1 MGTIVKKDTT
11 IKVRV
16 TKEQKELFKMVAD
29 ELGITMT
36 DLLVKGTEE
45 YSKIKLE
52 RIRSS
57 NQIEIRAAKME
68 NQIQI
73 LKDRLEKRRLSTGN
87 K

>member
-1 MGTIVKKDTT
+1 MGTIGKKDTT